1 MGKKVLPSITAYVSK
16 VWRRG
21 RDGVV
26 DEKCLWFFFLFS
38 LVLPRGIKMCVPLH
52 FTQQSQIQDSL
63 CNLLSAARY
72 WMRGEG
78 TAVSSSP
85 PPPLAS

>member
-26 DEKCLWFFFLFS
+26 DEKCLWFFFCF
-38 LVLPRGIKMCVPLH
+38 PLYCPGELKCAYP
-52 FTQQSQIQDSL
+52 FTSHSRAKYRT
-63 CNLLSAARY
+63 LSAIYCPQHAT
-72 WMRGEG
+72 G
-78 TAVSSSP
+78 
-85 PPPLAS
+85 